1 MPLVRYGRP
10 GLLSSI
16 TSSNVVAATAPVTE
30 AINRRAAQRAQQQ
43 QQHSAAYTEAEQAVA
58 EAEAEAAA
66 AERAAQQY
74 STFSPRAQQPPAG
87 QDDVVS
93 RLDDLARLRDSG
105 VLSAAEFEAAKAK
118 VLGT

>member
-1 MPLVRYGRP
+1 MSLVRYGLP
-10 GLLSSI
+10 GLLGSI
-16 TSSNVVAATAPVTE
+16 TSSNVVVASAPVAA
-30 AINRRAAQRAQQQ
+30 AINRRAAHRAQQ

-74 STFSPRAQQPPAG
+74 ATLGPRSPQPAAG

-93 RLDDLARLRDSG
+93 RLDDLARLRDAG
-105 VLSAAEFEAAKAK
+105 VLSAAEFEAAKGKLLAP
-118 VLGT
+118 

>member
-1 MPLVRYGRP
+1 MPLARYGLP
-10 GLLSSI
+10 GLLGSI
-16 TSSNVVAATAPVTE
+16 TSTNVVAASAPVAA
-30 AINRRAAQRAQQQ
+30 AIDHRAARRAHQ

-74 STFSPRAQQPPAG
+74 STFGPRSPRSAGG

-93 RLDDLARLRDSG
+93 RLDDLARPREAG
-105 VLSAAEFEAAKAK
+105 VLSAAEFEAAKGQL
-118 VLGT
+118 LGS